1 MMEPRL
7 APHTS
12 AKNAQIIWNNLRK
25 WRQMMTNP
33 FDYIASISTNKKN
46 MMRDS
51 ENDTLAEKQY
61 NAWIVNKGLSY
72 FQDTVLHAN
81 LMNINHHLG
90 NRPQYEFLLNS
101 IRPSK
106 RYAKWVKDEGDEDLD
121 AICSAYAC
129 NKTVGREYLSLLSS
143 EQISA
148 IKKQQEIGGTKK

>member
-1 MMEPRL
+1 
-7 APHTS
+7 
-12 AKNAQIIWNNLRK
+12 
-25 WRQMMTNP
+25 MMTNP
-33 FDYIASISTNKKN
+33 FDYIASITTNKKN

-81 LMNINHHLG
+81 LMNVNHHLD

>member
-1 MMEPRL
+1 
-7 APHTS
+7 
-12 AKNAQIIWNNLRK
+12 
-25 WRQMMTNP
+25 MTTP
-33 FDYIASISTNKKN
+33 FDYIASITTNKKN
-46 MMRDS
+46 MMHDS

-81 LMNINHHLG
+81 LMNINHHLD
-90 NRPQYEFLLNS
+90 NRPQYLFLLNS

-106 RYAKWVKDEGDEDLD
+106 RYAKWVKKDKGDEDLD

-129 NKTVGREYLSLLSS
+129 NKNVGREYLSLLSS

>member
-1 MMEPRL
+1 
-7 APHTS
+7 
-12 AKNAQIIWNNLRK
+12 
-25 WRQMMTNP
+25 MMTTP
-33 FDYIASISTNKKN
+33 FDYIASITTNKKN
-46 MMRDS
+46 MMCDS

-81 LMNINHHLG
+81 LMNINHHLD

-106 RYAKWVKDEGDEDLD
+106 RFAKWVKKDKGDEDLD
-121 AICSAYAC
+121 AICAAYAC

-143 EQISA
+143 KQISA